1 MEAPLEPDT
10 AQDRPD
16 PKPAEDSSVV
26 LAIPMEV
33 TDANLMGNVHGGV
46 IMRLVDNAGGYAAMK
61 HCGGPVVTVAMDEM
75 TFLEPV
81 YLGDVVTVKAMVNE
95 AFHTSMEVGVR
106 VEAENVRTGRRVHA
120 SSAYLVYVALG
131 SDGKPQPVPPVL
143 AATERQRR
151 RQLEASLRRQARLA
165 RKEAI
170 LEARA
175 AKGET

>member
-1 MEAPLEPDT
+1 MASTTEPDRT
-10 AQDRPD
+10 SPSLDA
-16 PKPAEDSSVV
+16 KPADLSSVI
-26 LAIPMEV
+26 LALPMEV
-33 TDANLMGNVHGGV
+33 ADANLMGNVHGGV
-46 IMRLVDNAGGYAAMK
+46 IMRLVDNAGGYSAMK

-106 VEAENVRTGRRVHA
+106 VEAENVRTGRRVHT

-131 SDGKPQPVPPVL
+131 ADGRPQPVPPVL
-143 AATERQRR
+143 AETDAQRR
-151 RQLEASLRRQARLA
+151 RQHEATLRREARLA
-165 RKEAI
+165 RKQAI
-170 LEARA
+170 LQARA